1 MASHYGEQM
10 TASLDARTIRSTWR
24 STEAI
29 HGMIYFM
36 PDTNETYAKVGVS
49 HPRAGYFASRV
60 AALGSASAELTIATF
75 YNFSPRLIRKHIPM
89 VWDNTTPHA
98 MLTARLEAVDSSLR
112 RAFGDAMLA
121 SAELVELSEIVRE
134 AALVACESP
143 EGRALFAGH
152 AALPWPD
159 EPHLVLWHAQTLVR
173 EHRGDGHIAALTCEG
188 LSGLEALISHAASGD
203 VPTKILQATRAWT
216 DDQWSAAAATMVDRG
231 LVLNNTNEE
240 RGSRGVPVGGVLTFT
255 DAGREQRD
263 RIEATTD
270 RLAAAPYEALG
281 LDRCDRWRE
290 LGKPFSQAVVDA
302 GLLTVDPARYS

>member
-1 MASHYGEQM
+1 MNHYGNRM

-24 STEAI
+24 STEAV
-29 HGMIYFM
+29 HGMIYFT
-36 PDTNETYAKVGVS
+36 PDTNESYAKVGVT

-60 AALGSASAELTIATF
+60 AALGAVSAELTIATF

-112 RAFGDAMLA
+112 RAFGDEMLA
-121 SAELVELSEIVRE
+121 SAELAELSEIVRE

-173 EHRGDGHIAALTCEG
+173 EHRGDGHIAALTYEG

-216 DDQWSAAAATMVDRG
+216 DDQWNAAATTMVDRG
-231 LVLNNTNEE
+231 LVLDKE
-240 RGSRGVPVGGVLTFT
+240 GVLTFT
-255 DAGREQRD
+255 DEGRSQRD

-281 LDRCDRWRE
+281 LDRCNRWRE

-302 GLLTVDPARYS
+302 GLLTIDPARYS